1 MATVTLERSTLAFLF
16 LLAAGFLT
24 ACDDATGPTELA
36 DEHEAPFVTGQVT
49 LDATAASGP
58 DSGATGASPDASGI
72 LITVEGSDRSV
83 LTDDRGTFELDL
95 PAHGERLR
103 LRFRRG
109 AMDHALALDGV
120 APGDALQMDVTLRPD
135 GAHITDSVRGRRVRF
150 GGLGTFLALEGA
162 EPRRILGI
170 SVKRRDHAQRVAVFE
185 HRTRIDPAGDFTT
198 FDELLEAMRSRARV
212 RVTGFG
218 VRRGDG
224 LILAVRVR
232 AEI

>member
-36 DEHEAPFVTGQVT
+36 DAGDPPFVVGQVT
-49 LDATAASGP
+49 VAATAASGS
-58 DSGATGASPDASGI
+58 DSGATGEATDADGVLVS
-72 LITVEGSDRSV
+72 LEGAGRSTT
-83 LTDDRGTFELDL
+83 TDARGTFELDL
-95 PAHGERLR
+95 PAHGQALR
-103 LRFRRG
+103 LRFRHG
-109 AMDHALALDGV
+109 SLDHVVTLDGV
-120 APGDALQMDVTLRPD
+120 APGDAVQLDLTLGPD
-135 GAHITDSVRGRRVRF
+135 GAHVTDSVRGRRVRF
-150 GGLGTFLALEGA
+150 GGFGTFLALEGA

-170 SVKRRDHAQRVAVFE
+170 SVKRRGHAQRVAVFE
-185 HRTRIDPAGDFTT
+185 HRTRLDPAGEFTT

-212 RVTGFG
+212 RVTGVG